1 MARVKNGEGRRM
13 EKNKKEIKR
22 KDKKESI
29 FSRIG
34 KALSERSQNAK
45 TATIVLFIMI
55 LLSVISGIFT
65 FYLGEP
71 AKEIYISESQ
81 MIKETRNIYDFEA
94 GTEERTAQETRA
106 KEASEFYGSIMD
118 KYHSDSNV
126 LIKNYAGI
134 HSNFFKALIAI
145 AVVFPFVSIAI
156 MFIGNPINFIFAIAN
171 MVIVVPVRAM
181 SYLYNSFRNEKKVSK
196 RTSSKHQLQLEAA
209 N

>member
-1 MARVKNGEGRRM
+1 MAKTSKKGEGRRM
-13 EKNKKEIKR
+13 EKKESKR
-22 KDKKESI
+22 KEKKESI
-29 FSRIG
+29 FSKIG
-34 KALSERSQNAK
+34 KVLSERSQNAK

-81 MIKETRNIYDFEA
+81 MIKETRSIYDFES
-94 GTEERTAQETRA
+94 GSEERAAQETRA

-118 KYHSDSNV
+118 KYNTDSNV

-134 HSNFFKALIAI
+134 HSNFFKTLIAI
-145 AVVFPFVSIAI
+145 AVVFPFIAIAI
-156 MFIGNPINFIFAIAN
+156 MFLGNPINFIFAIAN
-171 MVIVVPVRAM
+171 MVVVVPVKTI
-181 SYLYNSFRNEKKVSK
+181 SYLYNSFRNDNRSK
-196 RTSSKHQLQLEAA
+196 RTSSKHQLKIEAA

>member
-1 MARVKNGEGRRM
+1 MARVKKGEGRR
-13 EKNKKEIKR
+13 KVEIKR
-22 KDKKESI
+22 KDKKENI
-29 FSRIG
+29 FSKIG

-55 LLSVISGIFT
+55 LLSIISGIFT

-81 MIKETRNIYDFEA
+81 MIKETRSIYDFEV
-94 GTEERTAQETRA
+94 GSEERTAQETRA

-118 KYHSDSNV
+118 KYRGDSNT
-126 LIKNYAGI
+126 LIKNYAAI
-134 HSNFFKALIAI
+134 HSNFFKVLIAVAI
-145 AVVFPFVSIAI
+145 VFPFIAIAI

-171 MVIVVPVRAM
+171 IVIVVPIRAI
-181 SYLYNSFRNEKKVSK
+181 SYLYNSFRIERKHSK
-196 RTSSKHQLQLEAA
+196 RTSSKTVLKLEAA

>member
-1 MARVKNGEGRRM
+1 MARKNNKGEGRR
-13 EKNKKEIKR
+13 NEIKR

-29 FSRIG
+29 FSKIG

-45 TATIVLFIMI
+45 KATIVLFIMI
-55 LLSVISGIFT
+55 LLSIISGIFT

-81 MIKETRNIYDFEA
+81 MIKETRSIYDFES
-94 GTEERTAQETRA
+94 GSEERTSQEARA

-118 KYHSDSNV
+118 KYRSDSNT
-126 LIKNYAGI
+126 LIKNYAAI
-134 HSNFFKALIAI
+134 HSNFFKVLIAVAI
-145 AVVFPFVSIAI
+145 VFPFIAIAI

-171 MVIVVPVRAM
+171 IVIVVPIRAI
-181 SYLYNSFRNEKKVSK
+181 SYLYNSFRIERKHSK
-196 RTSSKHQLQLEAA
+196 RTSSKHQLKLEAA

>member
-1 MARVKNGEGRRM
+1 MASLEKKGGRRKI
-13 EKNKKEIKR
+13 ENKR

-29 FSRIG
+29 FSKIR

-45 TATIVLFIMI
+45 TATIVLFIML
-55 LLSVISGIFT
+55 LLSIISGIFT

-81 MIKETRNIYDFEA
+81 MIKETRSIYDFEA
-94 GTEERTAQETRA
+94 GTEERTTQETRA

-118 KYHSDSNV
+118 KYRGDSNT
-126 LIKNYAGI
+126 LIKNYAAI
-134 HSNFFKALIAI
+134 HSNFFKVLIAVAI
-145 AVVFPFVSIAI
+145 VFPFIAIAI

-171 MVIVVPVRAM
+171 MIIVVPIRAI
-181 SYLYNSFRNEKKVSK
+181 SYLYNSFRIERKNSKK
-196 RTSSKHQLQLEAA
+196 TSSKHQLKLEAA

>member
-1 MARVKNGEGRRM
+1 MARKNNKGEGRR
-13 EKNKKEIKR
+13 NEIKR

-29 FSRIG
+29 FSKIR
-34 KALSERSQNAK
+34 KALSVRSQNAK
-45 TATIVLFIMI
+45 KATIVLFIMI

-81 MIKETRNIYDFEA
+81 MIKETRSIYDFEA
-94 GTEERTAQETRA
+94 GSEERTAQETRS

-118 KYHSDSNV
+118 KYRGDSNT
-126 LIKNYAGI
+126 LIKNYAAI
-134 HSNFFKALIAI
+134 HSNFFKVLIAVAI
-145 AVVFPFVSIAI
+145 VFPFIAIAI

-171 MVIVVPVRAM
+171 IVIVVPIRAI
-181 SYLYNSFRNEKKVSK
+181 SYLYNSFRIERKHSK
-196 RTSSKHQLQLEAA
+196 RTSSKTVLKLEAA

>member
-1 MARVKNGEGRRM
+1 MANTNKKGGRRKI
-13 EKNKKEIKR
+13 ENKR

-29 FSRIG
+29 FSKIG

-45 TATIVLFIMI
+45 TATVILFIML

-81 MIKETRNIYDFEA
+81 MIKETRSIYDFEA
-94 GTEERTAQETRA
+94 GTEERASQEARA

-118 KYHSDSNV
+118 KYRGDSNT
-126 LIKNYAGI
+126 LIKNYAAI
-134 HSNFFKALIAI
+134 HSNFFKVLIAVAI
-145 AVVFPFVSIAI
+145 VFPFIAIAI

-171 MVIVVPVRAM
+171 MIIVVPIRAI
-181 SYLYNSFRNEKKVSK
+181 SYLYNSFRIERKHSKK
-196 RTSSKHQLQLEAA
+196 TSSKHQLKLEAA

>member
-1 MARVKNGEGRRM
+1 MARKNNKGEGRR
-13 EKNKKEIKR
+13 NEIKR

-29 FSRIG
+29 FSKIR
-34 KALSERSQNAK
+34 KALSVRSQNAK
-45 TATIVLFIMI
+45 KATIVLFIMI

-81 MIKETRNIYDFEA
+81 MIKETRSIYDFEA
-94 GTEERTAQETRA
+94 GSEERTAQETRS

-145 AVVFPFVSIAI
+145 AVVFPFVAIAI

-171 MVIVVPVRAM
+171 IVIVVPIRAI
-181 SYLYNSFRNEKKVSK
+181 SYLYNSFRIERKHSK
-196 RTSSKHQLQLEAA
+196 RTSSKTVLKLEAA